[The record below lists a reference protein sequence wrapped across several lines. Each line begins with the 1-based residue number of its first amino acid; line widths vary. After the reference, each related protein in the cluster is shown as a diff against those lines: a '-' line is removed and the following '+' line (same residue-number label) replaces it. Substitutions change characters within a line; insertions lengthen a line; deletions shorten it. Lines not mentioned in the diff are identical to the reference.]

1 MNARPW
7 RSSCATSECVEW
19 REMGLGVFQVRA
31 KTAPVDTMMLT
42 VAEIGQLAQAYL
54 DGEFGPVK
62 VSRL

>member
-19 REMGLGVFQVRA
+19 QQASENQWFVRA
-31 KTAPVDTMMLT
+31 KGEPEVVLLT